1 MEFASAAAPNTL
13 LFESGR
19 HRACGILSRIS
30 FNTLR
35 ATAAPATE
43 GRPTKARTN
52 GKATTDLEF
61 GQTWDEVGTKLGCNE

>member
-1 MEFASAAAPNTL
+1 MYFNINL
-13 LFESGR
+13 NKFK
-19 HRACGILSRIS
+19 ILYI

-35 ATAAPATE
+35 ATAAPATK

-61 GQTWDEVGTKLGCNE
+61 GQTWDEFGTKLGCNERPKRRQDSPKIL